1 MIYLQEEINYIPLYK
16 SKQETVFS
24 LWDNMDLSGAA
35 VTFNYPNNPTTESSS
50 LSTYVFQN
58 LF

>member
-1 MIYLQEEINYIPLYK
+1 
-16 SKQETVFS
+16 
-24 LWDNMDLSGAA
+24 MDLSGAA
-35 VTFNYPNNPTTESSS
+35 VTFNYPNNPTTESSI